1 MKTMIHKIEIEPIYE
16 IQWRINTKIQNVV
29 LFELI
34 KKIKQITRE
43 PQISISSVNKFN
55 IDTDL
60 YNLTTETPHDS

>member
-43 PQISISSVNKFN
+43 PQISISANKMN
-55 IDTDL
+55 ICSDL